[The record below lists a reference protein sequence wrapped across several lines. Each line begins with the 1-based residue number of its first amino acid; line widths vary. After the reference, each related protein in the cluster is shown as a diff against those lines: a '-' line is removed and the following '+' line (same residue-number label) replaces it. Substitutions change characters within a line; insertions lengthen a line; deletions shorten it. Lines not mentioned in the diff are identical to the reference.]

1 MKAILRAVRKAVI
14 AKLARYHVE
23 AYDGM
28 ENWGSH
34 ACLTKA
40 DALDWMRMYPVGAQ
54 VVVFSAHDWRVV
66 AERHVVHGWN

>member
-1 MKAILRAVRKAVI
+1 MKAILRAVRKTVVV
-14 AKLARYHVE
+14 KLARYRVE

-28 ENWGSH
+28 ESWGSH

-66 AERHVVHGWN
+66 AERHAVEGWN